1 MNTKT
6 TTRSSILD
14 TTPKTINV
22 LDVLKSMRADKRR
35 PRTNWS
41 QHAKDTLLYNDV
53 AITEFIYLNFYGVY
67 RAFTALHKTKV
78 KTVRVEVDYGDE
90 TGKAEVVFHTDALE
104 YHFRA
109 VTPTADQ
116 LIEQ

>member
-1 MNTKT
+1 MLTQAN
-6 TTRSSILD
+6 D
-14 TTPKTINV
+14 DAPKTINV
-22 LDVLKSMRADKRR
+22 YDVLKSMRADKRK
-35 PRTNWS
+35 PRTKWS

-67 RAFTALHKTKV
+67 RAFLALHQTGIKS
-78 KTVRVEVDYGDE
+78 VRVEVDYGEE
-90 TGKAEVVFHTDALE
+90 TGKAEVVFHTNALE

-109 VTPTADQ
+109 VTPNEDQ